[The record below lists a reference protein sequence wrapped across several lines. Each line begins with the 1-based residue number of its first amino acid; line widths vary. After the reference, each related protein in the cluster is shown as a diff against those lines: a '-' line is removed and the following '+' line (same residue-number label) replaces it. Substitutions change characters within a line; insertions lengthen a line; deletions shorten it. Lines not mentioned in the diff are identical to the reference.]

1 MKSRIAL
8 RKRVTIAFGLLGLVL
23 SLAFAFTVTRVA
35 EDYEYILAEAVL
47 HGQADDL
54 MARLHKD
61 PSTPLPRS
69 PALSVYREAEAP
81 AMFRGMQEGVHE
93 SSVPGYED
101 MHAAAFGPADRR
113 LVFVVNMGR
122 IEAMEH
128 YLDRLMLIIVP
139 GGTLLAA
146 WLGWIFA
153 GRTIAPVHRLADA
166 VDALPLRA
174 VRSRLAADQSE
185 DEIGRLAAAIDRY
198 QERLAVADENE
209 KAFFAD
215 ASHELR
221 TPIAV
226 IQGATEVLSED
237 PQLGDEQRKRLQ
249 RIERSLRELSDLL
262 EALLLSARGLPKQV
276 EVMDVSES
284 CRNAL
289 NRLDQA
295 GRSASARILL
305 SGETSRVQAPQRW
318 VDCVLAVLFH
328 RLLLSSAT
336 ARWTCVTAA
345 DGLRIVP
352 SSQASVD
359 APEVGISLS
368 FIDRLC
374 AAMGWTIVAN
384 GEGIAIRFGS
394 RPTIE
399 QASA

>member
-23 SLAFAFTVTRVA
+23 SLAFAYTVTHVA

-47 HGQADDL
+47 RGQAEDL

-69 PALSVYREAEAP
+69 PAFSVYPETEAP
-81 AMFRGMQEGVHE
+81 TMFRGLREGVHE

-122 IEAMEH
+122 IEAMEN

-153 GRTIAPVHRLADA
+153 GRTIAPVHRLANA

-174 VRSRLAADQSE
+174 SRSQLAADQSE

-198 QERLAVADENE
+198 QERLAVADEKE

-237 PQLGDEQRKRLQ
+237 PQLGEEQRKRLQ

-262 EALLLSARGLPKQV
+262 EALLLSARGLPKQI
-276 EVMDVSES
+276 DVLDVAES
-284 CRNAL
+284 CRQAVS
-289 NRLDQA
+289 RLDQA
-295 GRSASARILL
+295 GRPASSRILV
-305 SGETSRVQAPQRW
+305 SGEAPRVRAPQRW

-328 RLLLSSAT
+328 RLLLASASSRWHCVVRPDGIRVSLLPESSAET
-336 ARWTCVTAA
+336 LSAN
-345 DGLRIVP
+345 
-352 SSQASVD
+352 
-359 APEVGISLS
+359 VGLS

-374 AAMGWTIVAN
+374 ATLGWTIEATD
-384 GEGIAIRFGS
+384 EHIDIRFGTS
-394 RPTIE
+394 SATTD
-399 QASA
+399 ASG